1 MKGRLPNRLRV
12 IRAERGI
19 TQVDLALKA
28 GLSPAR
34 YWKIENAVPP
44 EANADERSA
53 LARALRTGQQHIWP
67 ELKSAVKAAS

>member
-19 TQVDLALKA
+19 TQVNLALKA

-44 EANADERSA
+44 EARDDERAA
-53 LARALRTGQQHIWP
+53 LARVLRIGQQNIWP
-67 ELKSAVKAAS
+67 DPKVVSRDL